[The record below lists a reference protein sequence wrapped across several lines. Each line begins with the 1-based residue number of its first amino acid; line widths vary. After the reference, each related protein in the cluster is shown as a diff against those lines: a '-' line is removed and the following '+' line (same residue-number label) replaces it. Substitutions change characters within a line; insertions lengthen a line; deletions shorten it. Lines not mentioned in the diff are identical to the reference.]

1 MSPSRSHHPNGAI
14 LSEPQF
20 PHPAGDGSLIFLADF
35 LFGGRFPARE
45 QPVLEAHP
53 ALRPAQ
59 WGKEMGGL
67 EFLGT

>member
-1 MSPSRSHHPNGAI
+1 MLAQTFRDIGTVPGAI
-14 LSEPQF
+14 
-20 PHPAGDGSLIFLADF
+20 GDGSRLIFLADF
-35 LFGGRFPARE
+35 LFGGCFPACE

-53 ALRPAQ
+53 GLGPAR